1 VLERRTLPEGPT
13 ALISTALEDAG
24 FLAAFTERTG
34 GSSEGPFRSLNLG
47 LATKDSPERVFDNR
61 RRVSTGFGL
70 QQIAALRQ
78 VHGSTVVHVEAG
90 PSWRGFDGGRRDVPP
105 GDALTTA
112 SADLGLLILTADC
125 VPVVLADPATRMLAV
140 AHAGWRGVAA
150 GVLAQAVG
158 LFPEPDRVRAAVGPA
173 IGPDHYE
180 VGEEVVAAVAAAS
193 SGGVITTGGVTRPH
207 LDLPR
212 TVARILGE
220 LGVRRI
226 ERSEECTACLPDRFF
241 SYRRDGPTGRQALIA
256 ARLS

>member
-13 ALISTALEDAG
+13 ALISADLEDAG

-34 GSSEGPFRSLNLG
+34 GSSEGVFRSLNLG
-47 LATKDSPERVFDNR
+47 LATKDAPERVFDNR
-61 RRVSTGFGL
+61 RRLTVGFGL
-70 QQIAALRQ
+70 REVAALRQ
-78 VHGSTVVHVEAG
+78 VHGSTVVRVEAG
-90 PSWRGFDGGRRDVPP
+90 PSWRGFDGGRRDVPQ

-112 SADLGLLILTADC
+112 SSDLGLLILTADC
-125 VPVVLADPATRMLAV
+125 VPVVMGDPSTGMLTV

-150 GVLAQAVG
+150 GVLVRAVAS
-158 LFPEPDRVRAAVGPA
+158 FPEPGRVLVAVGPA

-180 VGEEVVAAVAAAS
+180 VGEDVVAAVGSA
-193 SGGVITTGGVTRPH
+193 SGGGAITTGGSRPH
-207 LDLPR
+207 LDLPG
-212 TVARILGE
+212 TVAQILSE
-220 LGVRRI
+220 LGVRHI

>member
-34 GSSEGPFRSLNLG
+34 GSSEGPYRSLNLG
-47 LATKDSPERVFDNR
+47 LATTDRPERVFDNR
-61 RRVSTGFGL
+61 RRVTTGFGL
-70 QQIAALRQ
+70 QQVAALRQ
-78 VHGSTVVHVEAG
+78 VHGSTVVNVEAG
-90 PSWRGFDGGRRDVPP
+90 NSWRGFDGGRREVPV
-105 GDALTTA
+105 GDALATA
-112 SADLGLLILTADC
+112 ALELGLLILTADC
-125 VPVVLADPATRMLAV
+125 VPVVLADPSTGTLVV

-150 GVLAQAVG
+150 GVLEQAVAS
-158 LFPEPDRVRAAVGPA
+158 FPQPGEIRAAVGPA

-180 VGEEVVAAVAAAS
+180 VGEEVVAAVAAAT
-193 SGGVITTGGVTRPH
+193 SGGAVTAGGTTRPH
-207 LDLPR
+207 LDLPG

-256 ARLS
+256 ARMS

>member
-13 ALISTALEDAG
+13 ALVSTALEDVG

-47 LATKDSPERVFDNR
+47 VATKDAPERVFDNR
-61 RRVSTGFGL
+61 RRISTGFGL
-70 QQIAALRQ
+70 DQMAALRQ
-78 VHGSTVVHVEAG
+78 VHGSTVVPVEAG
-90 PSWRGFDGGRRDVPP
+90 PSWRGFDGGRRDVPQ

-112 SADLGLLILTADC
+112 SADLGLLVLTADC
-125 VPVVLADPATRMLAV
+125 VPVAMADPVTRTLAV

-150 GVLAQAVG
+150 GVLMQVVAT
-158 LFPEPDRVRAAVGPA
+158 FPEPGRVRAAVGPA

-180 VGEEVVAAVAAAS
+180 VGEEVVAAVASAS
-193 SGGVITTGGVTRPH
+193 IGGAITTGLAVRPH
-207 LDLPR
+207 LDLPG
-212 TVARILGE
+212 TVAQILGE
-220 LGVRRI
+220 LGVRHI

-256 ARLS
+256 VRLS

>member
-13 ALISTALEDAG
+13 ALVSTALEDVG

-61 RRVSTGFGL
+61 RRVAHGFGL
-70 QQIAALRQ
+70 DQMAALRQ

-90 PSWRGFDGGRRDVPP
+90 PTWRGFDGGSREVPR
-105 GDALTTA
+105 GDALATA
-112 SADLGLLILTADC
+112 SADLGLVVLTADC
-125 VPVVLADPATRMLAV
+125 VPVVMADPVTHMLAV

-150 GVLAQAVG
+150 GVLIQAIG
-158 LFPEPDRVRAAVGPA
+158 TFPEPGRIHAAIGPA

-180 VGEEVVAAVAAAS
+180 VGEEVVAAVASAS
-193 SGGVITTGGVTRPH
+193 SGGAIATGLGTRPH

-212 TVARILGE
+212 TVAQILGE

-226 ERSEECTACLPDRFF
+226 ESSEECTACLPDRFF

>member
-13 ALISTALEDAG
+13 ALISTDLEDAG

-47 LATKDSPERVFDNR
+47 LATRDSPERVFDNR
-61 RRVSTGFGL
+61 RRVTVAFGL
-70 QQIAALRQ
+70 PHVAALRQ
-78 VHGSTVVHVEAG
+78 VHGSTVVRVEAG
-90 PSWRGFDGGRRDVPP
+90 PSWRGFDRDRRDVPQ

-112 SADLGLLILTADC
+112 AADLGLLILTADC
-125 VPVVLADPATRMLAV
+125 VPVVMADPVTGTLTV

-150 GVLAQAVG
+150 GVLVRAVAC
-158 LFPEPDRVRAAVGPA
+158 FPEPARVLAAVGPA

-180 VGEEVVAAVAAAS
+180 VGEDVVAAVASAS
-193 SGGVITTGGVTRPH
+193 DGGAITTGGARPH
-207 LDLPR
+207 LDLPG
-212 TVARILGE
+212 TVVQILGE
-220 LGVRRI
+220 LGVRHI

-241 SYRRDGPTGRQALIA
+241 SYRRDGPTGRHALIA